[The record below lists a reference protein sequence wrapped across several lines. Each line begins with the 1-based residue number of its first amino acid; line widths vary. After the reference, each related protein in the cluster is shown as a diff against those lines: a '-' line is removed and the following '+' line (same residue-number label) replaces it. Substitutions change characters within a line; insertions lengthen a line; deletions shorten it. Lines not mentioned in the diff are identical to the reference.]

1 VAAGAEWLPN
11 QAYSGDE
18 THSQSLRSAQARGV
32 TEPGQIL
39 QSLAEV
45 ERSTSF
51 I

>member
-1 VAAGAEWLPN
+1 MAAGAEWLPN
-11 QAYSGDE
+11 QAYSDDE
-18 THSQSLRSAQARGV
+18 THSQSLRSAQTSGV
-32 TEPGQIL
+32 NGPDQIL